1 MRPSL
6 KLLLPLIA
14 LAALFCSQSFAAE
27 KKPLQVFI
35 LAGQSN
41 MQGHAKISTME
52 VIGMD
57 PSTNPMLA
65 EMLGADGK
73 PRVCERV
80 WISSIGCGKD
90 PQEEQTGKLTAG
102 FGASPEKIGPEFTF
116 GLYMQKFT
124 DAPILLVKT
133 SWGGKS
139 LNTDFRS
146 PSAGPY
152 VFNEGQLAGFQKQ
165 GKDVAAMNAEKAKAT
180 GVYYRMM
187 IEHVKK
193 VLADPKRV
201 VPGYDAAQGYEL
213 AGFAWFQGWN
223 DMVDQGTYPN
233 RDKAGGY
240 DAYSTAMAH
249 FIRDVRK
256 DLNAPKMPFV
266 IGVIGVGGP
275 TADYGP
281 DQQRY
286 KATHQNIRDAM
297 AAPAKMPEFK
307 GSVAAVLAE
316 KYWDKEL
323 TAAKAKDGEIKQR
336 AKKLATEG
344 KLKPAEEKAV
354 LEKMRAE
361 GLTERERTVL
371 EKGISNLEFHYL
383 GSAKILGGVGKG
395 LAEAMAELRQL
406 KQAK

>member
-1 MRPSL
+1 MNPFPSL
-6 KLLLPLIA
+6 LALSALLCAHSL
-14 LAALFCSQSFAAE
+14 AAE

-41 MQGHAKISTME
+41 MQGHAKISTIE
-52 VIGMD
+52 HVGMD
-57 PSTNPMLA
+57 PATKPMFDA
-65 EMLGADGK
+65 MVGADGK
-73 PRVCERV
+73 PKVCERV

-116 GLYMQKFT
+116 GLAMQKFT
-124 DAPILLVKT
+124 DAPILLIKT

-139 LNTDFRS
+139 LNTDFRP

-152 VFNEGQLAGFQKQ
+152 VFNEQQLANFQKQ
-165 GKDVAAMNAEKAKAT
+165 GKDVAAMRAEKDKAT
-180 GVYYRMM
+180 GVYYRLMM
-187 IEHVKK
+187 EHVKK

-240 DAYSTAMAH
+240 DAYSKAMAH
-249 FIRDVRK
+249 FIRDVRQ

-286 KATHQNIRDAM
+286 KTTHQNIRDAM
-297 AAPAKMPEFK
+297 AAPAQLPEFK
-307 GSVAAVLAE
+307 GNVAAVLTE

-323 TAAKAKDGEIKQR
+323 TAAKAKENALKQQ
-336 AKKLATEG
+336 AKKLATEQ
-344 KLKPAEEKAV
+344 KLKPAEEKAA
-354 LEKMRAE
+354 LEKLRAE

-395 LAEAMAELRQL
+395 LAEAMAGL
-406 KQAK
+406 KGLARD